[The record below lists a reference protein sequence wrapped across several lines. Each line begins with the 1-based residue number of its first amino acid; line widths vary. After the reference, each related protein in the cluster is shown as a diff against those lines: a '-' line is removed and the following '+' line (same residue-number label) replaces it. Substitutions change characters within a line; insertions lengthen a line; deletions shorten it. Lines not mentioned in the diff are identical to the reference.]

1 MSLVTLPQEF
11 KIVDGITYLT
21 TNGAKVGDYVCL
33 KNYHYCW
40 VIFKFLHTNG
50 AATTCGINRATAVAP
65 TGATAMTEVAPIWV
79 NLSTG
84 VTDTLVKQTDA
95 ATYVVAGTTTV
106 NKMVVFGIDPR
117 ALAATFDCIA
127 ATTTSNGQAGDFV
140 GVTYLLQ
147 ARYPQGTPPSAI
159 LD

>member
-1 MSLVTLPQEF
+1 MSLITLPEQF

-21 TNGAKVGDYVCL
+21 TNGAKTGDYVCL

-50 AATTCGINRATAVAP
+50 AASTISISRATTV
-65 TGATAMTEVAPIWV
+65 GGGSATPMTETAPIWV

-95 ATYVVAGTTTV
+95 ANYLIPAVTTV
-106 NKMVVFGIDPR
+106 NKMIVFGIDPR
-117 ALAATFDCIA
+117 KLAATFDCIA
-127 ATTTSNGQAGDFV
+127 GVAGTNAQAGDFV
-140 GVTYLLQ
+140 GITYLLQ